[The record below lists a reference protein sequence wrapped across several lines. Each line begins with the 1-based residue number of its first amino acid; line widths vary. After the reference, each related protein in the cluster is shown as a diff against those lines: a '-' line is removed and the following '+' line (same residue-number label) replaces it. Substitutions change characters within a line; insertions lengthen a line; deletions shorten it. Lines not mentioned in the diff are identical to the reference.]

1 MNSTILLIICIFAL
15 VPAFSTNNVLSLGL
29 GSNEDGEPSFS
40 NCSPRVPLVHYKSTS
55 YYIGSIYNGTQTQAE
70 IFCSYHGMRL
80 LSIESDA
87 ENNFLISALSEHFE
101 ATRKVT
107 FAFWSSGRRYDEDE
121 WMWVSTGIP
130 VEYANWNPPNE
141 PTHNPNEDCILM
153 SCKMALLPR
162 FKGERFANL
171 NE

>member
-55 YYIGSIYNGTQTQAE
+55 YYIGSIYNV
-70 IFCSYHGMRL
+70 I
-80 LSIESDA
+80 
-87 ENNFLISALSEHFE
+87 E

-153 SCKMALLPR
+153 SYNHTGKTLVWVAQVCAYPR
-162 FKGERFANL
+162 YFICEIREESCNQTTYDNHEDIAVVT
-171 NE
+171 